1 MLTIRMLSSLLEQI
15 DLYTT
20 CQGERFV
27 RRSLMWSLIPKIGEG
42 FVFMTFYDQLAKKT
56 LLQWSVVKNILT
68 SGISQWLPEC
78 IRYTAPE
85 NYSLC
90 TLRIVFNHF
99 KRVGTK
105 RDRLVSV
112 EHENVV

>member
-1 MLTIRMLSSLLEQI
+1 MVFNVVLDSQ
-15 DLYTT
+15 DW
-20 CQGERFV
+20 
-27 RRSLMWSLIPKIGEG
+27 RRVCI
-42 FVFMTFYDQLAKKT
+42 YDILRSASKKP

-90 TLRIVFNHF
+90 TLRIVFNYF
-99 KRVGTK
+99 KRVGAK
-105 RDRLVSV
+105 RDRLVSA

>member
-1 MLTIRMLSSLLEQI
+1 
-15 DLYTT
+15 
-20 CQGERFV
+20 
-27 RRSLMWSLIPKIGEG
+27 MWSLIPKIGEG

-90 TLRIVFNHF
+90 TLRIVFNRF
-99 KRVGTK
+99 KRVGAK
-105 RDRLVSV
+105 RQIGISRTRKRGVKKVGTVKLPTL
-112 EHENVV
+112 ER